1 MLAFLIVGSWRKV
14 ESHVECNQSCLFF
27 ARWCFLRIV
36 TGFMMTWGYCV
47 VMTDELMRV
56 LF

>member
-1 MLAFLIVGSWRKV
+1 MLSAISRVYF
-14 ESHVECNQSCLFF
+14 SHGGV
-27 ARWCFLRIV
+27 FLRIV

>member
-1 MLAFLIVGSWRKV
+1 M
-14 ESHVECNQSCLFF
+14 QSVVFIF
-27 ARWCFLRIV
+27 RTVVYFLRIV
-36 TGFMMTWGYCV
+36 TGFMMTCGYCV